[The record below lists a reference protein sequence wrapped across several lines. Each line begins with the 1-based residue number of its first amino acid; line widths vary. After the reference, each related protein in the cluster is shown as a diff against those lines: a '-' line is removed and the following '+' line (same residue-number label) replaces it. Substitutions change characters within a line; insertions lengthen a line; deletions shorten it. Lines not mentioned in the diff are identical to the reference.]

1 MSAYAH
7 CPLCFQGMHTCFRSW
22 LFCSRSDSSSC
33 LRSSLVCSTSFLHQ
47 PTPCFR
53 EENHLGTHQETACHT
68 DTTVTCGLSL
78 PARPE
83 GHEHNSSGDIL
94 NFQQVGL
101 PLWLDLIPHCAA
113 GNWLVVL
120 CDQILILGHLLLLL
134 LLEGS
139 QRQASARA
147 ACRLTGSKQPTSTL
161 RMHHS
166 PSSIICDM
174 LHVRTAE
181 VALLNSGA
189 YLHHV

>member
-1 MSAYAH
+1 MLLGRES
-7 CPLCFQGMHTCFRSW
+7 FRSAP
-22 LFCSRSDSSSC
+22 RDSMSY
-33 LRSSLVCSTSFLHQ
+33 RYH
-47 PTPCFR
+47 
-53 EENHLGTHQETACHT
+53 GK
-68 DTTVTCGLSL
+68 CGLSL

-83 GHEHNSSGDIL
+83 GHAYSSPGDIL

-120 CDQILILGHLLLLL
+120 CDQVLILGHLL

-181 VALLNSGA
+181 VALWNSGA
-189 YLHHV
+189 YSHNVRVMTARIVGERHQFTAPV